1 MSKGRRP
8 MAPSPTMSAID
19 SYPIGLAWPH
29 SLRRPLES
37 AAADGGQS
45 VAGFIEA
52 TLLSALIA
60 AGLIERPRAAREDLE
75 IRKL

>member
-8 MAPSPTMSAID
+8 MTPSPTISAID

-29 SLRRPLES
+29 SLRKPLEI
-37 AAADGGQS
+37 AAADSGQS

-52 TLLSALIA
+52 TLLAALVD
-60 AGLIERPRAAREDLE
+60 AGLIERPRAAREDDL
-75 IRKL
+75 

>member
-1 MSKGRRP
+1 

-52 TLLSALIA
+52 TLLSVA
-60 AGLIERPRAAREDLE
+60 AGLIERPRETWRYESYDG
-75 IRKL
+75 